1 MMIDAAELFERVL
14 ETYAGVGK
22 TGKPQ
27 AHEHT
32 TLAAGAVSFEQ
43 SVGGRDEGAV
53 IVAMATGTKCLPAV
67 SRRADGTAVHDSH
80 AEVLVRR
87 TTVRWLMDELDALHA
102 GRQSA
107 VFEGGGEREGRAR
120 LRPGVAFHL
129 VVSAA
134 PCGDCKIVE
143 GIEGEGEGEEEN
155 QNKRQR
161 TGAKVVWASSSP
173 PGQTDVEKHSQSVG
187 AVRRKPG
194 KGSPTSSCSCSD
206 KILRWNHLGF
216 QGCLLRSLLEAPLYF
231 SSVTA
236 AVGVPEA
243 HDGAAEV
250 AATSEAS
257 LRRGAWDR
265 EAPDDR
271 ERPSIRCLAIP
282 SRVLDGHGLCAT
294 DARRVGAG
302 YGVSWWSGPSSE
314 WRCAS
319 RKGTETETGIVS
331 EVPKAC
337 KDHREVLIGKLG
349 YKASANCKAGATPPA
364 QFVSRLSRSSM
375 RARFFSLRG
384 AIAGGDGG
392 GDGGGGGCGG
402 GVGGGGAAG
411 GLGLG
416 QGADKQRVCPCYLES
431 WRQLRRQSSIFR
443 NWIDK

>member
-32 TLAAGAVSFEQ
+32 TLAAVAVSFEQ
-43 SVGGRDEGAV
+43 PVGGRDVGAV

-67 SRRADGTAVHDSH
+67 SRRADGAAVHDSH

-107 VFEGGGEREGRAR
+107 VFERGREREGRAR
-120 LRPGVAFHL
+120 LRTGVAFHL

-134 PCGDCKIVE
+134 PCGDCKIVDGVEE
-143 GIEGEGEGEEEN
+143 GGEGEGEGEETRS
-155 QNKRQR
+155 KRQR

-173 PGQTDVEKHSQSVG
+173 PGQTDVEKHSQRVG
-187 AVRRKPG
+187 VVRRKPG

-236 AVGVPEA
+236 AVGISEA
-243 HDGAAEV
+243 HVGAVEV

-257 LRRGAWDR
+257 LRRGTWDR
-265 EAPDDR
+265 EAPDDGR
-271 ERPSIRCLAIP
+271 ERPSIRCIAIP
-282 SRVLDGHGLCAT
+282 SRILDGHGLCAT
-294 DARRVGAG
+294 GARRVGAG

-319 RKGTETETGIVS
+319 RKTAATATGIVS

-349 YKASANCKAGATPPA
+349 YKASANCKAGATLPS

-375 RARFFSLRG
+375 RARFFSLRRT
-384 AIAGGDGG
+384 IAGGDGD
-392 GDGGGGGCGG
+392 GDGD
-402 GVGGGGAAG
+402 AED
-411 GLGLG
+411 GLALSHE
-416 QGADKQRVCPCYLES
+416 AYKQRVCPCYLES
-431 WRQLRRQSSIFR
+431 WRQMRRQSSIFR
-443 NWIDK
+443 NWIDKST